1 MITTKIRNGF
11 QPTALSVERPRSRPL
26 PATKVLLAGKL
37 TALDAPGGGEV
48 QMAAMA
54 ECLPSLGVDARLW
67 RPWEDAIEDVDCL
80 HLFGSEREHL
90 PLVEAARRRG
100 VPVAL
105 STIAWFELANCLR
118 EPRPVVRRLAA
129 GARFMARSVCPR
141 LPSWRRKLYQSVDLL
156 MPNSNAEAQQLMH
169 YFGVPAERIHVTHNG
184 ADPRFSEADPQAFSD
199 IVGGEDFVLY
209 AGRIEPRKNQLGFLC
224 AMRESDVPIVMLGD
238 VVPGYE
244 WYLEQCRRMAGE
256 NVRFIPRIEHHD
268 PLLGSAY
275 AACGCL
281 VLTSWFETPGLVALE
296 AGMSG
301 TSLVL
306 PHGDC
311 AVEYFGHQAGYVKPD
326 DFQGIRRAV
335 EAALQ
340 RGRSHR
346 LANHVQTY
354 FSWKA
359 AAETTISGY
368 NKLPR
373 SRRVPV

>member
-1 MITTKIRNGF
+1 MITTQIESGTQRTSLPVARGR
-11 QPTALSVERPRSRPL
+11 TRALPD
-26 PATKVLLAGKL
+26 TKVLLAGKL
-37 TALDAPGGGEV
+37 TALDAPGGGEI

-54 ECLPSLGVDARLW
+54 ESLPELGIDARLW

-129 GARFMARSVCPR
+129 GARFVARAVCPR

-169 YFGVPAERIHVTHNG
+169 YFGVPAERIHVTPNG
-184 ADPRFSEADPQAFSD
+184 ADTRFADADPRPFRELMGTD
-199 IVGGEDFVLY
+199 EFVLY

-224 AMRESDVPIVMLGD
+224 AMRDSDVPIVMLGD
-238 VVPGYE
+238 VVPGYQ
-244 WYLEQCRRMAGE
+244 WYFEQCRRMAGD
-256 NVRFIPRIEHHD
+256 NVRFIPRIEHDD
-268 PLLGSAY
+268 PMLASAY

-281 VLTSWFETPGLVALE
+281 VLASWFETPGLVALE

-301 TSLVL
+301 SSLVL
-306 PHGDC
+306 PKGGC
-311 AVEYFGHQAGYVKPD
+311 AVEYFGQQAMYVKPD

-335 EAALQ
+335 ESALA
-340 RGRSHR
+340 RGRSRR

-359 AAETTISGY
+359 AAEITVSGY
-368 NKLPR
+368 NKL
-373 SRRVPV
+373 SRRTTV